1 MNFSAENFLLI
12 GSVLLFVSIVV
23 GKTGY
28 RFGVPSLL
36 LFLAVGMLF
45 GNEGVG
51 LEFSSFKQAQFI
63 GMTAL
68 SVILFSGGM
77 DTRGDEIKPVMLPGI
92 VLSTAGV
99 ILTAFFTGLF
109 IYFLTLSWPSVINL
123 SLAGCFLLAAV
134 MSSTDSASVFSV
146 LRARNLNLKQNVRPI
161 LELESGSNDPMAY
174 MLTIML
180 ISYIKYA
187 NLSIDVLL
195 WTLVI
200 QFVLGLVFGYLLGR
214 AAVFVINHLNLDYT
228 SLYSILLLSFALF
241 TFSFTNTLNGNGYL
255 AVYIAGLVIGNSKMM
270 FKKSV
275 VLFFDGM
282 AWLFQIIMFLTL
294 GLLVEP
300 HKLLGVALIA
310 SLIGLFLILVGRPLS
325 VYLCLKPF
333 KSFSPEAK
341 KFISWVGL
349 RGAVP
354 IIFATYPYVAGIEG
368 ADLIFDTV
376 FFITIISLILQGTTV
391 PSYARKLGLADSSC
405 EGKHFA
411 IELPSDLAVTSE
423 ITVTPQLLENGKKLC
438 NIELPSDAL
447 IMMIKRG
454 NKFFIPNYKTE
465 ILENDKLLV
474 IATTKEE
481 LQDAYAKLGIAH
493 YEIYKN

>member
-12 GSVLLFVSIVV
+12 GSILLFVSIVA

-77 DTRGDEIKPVMLPGI
+77 DTREDEIKPVMLPGI
-92 VLSTAGV
+92 ILSTAGV
-99 ILTAFFTGLF
+99 ILTALFTGLF

-123 SLAGCFLLAAV
+123 PLAGCFLLAAV

-146 LRARNLNLKQNVRPI
+146 LRARGLNLKQNVRPL

-180 ISYIKYA
+180 ISYIKYS

-241 TFSFTNTLNGNGYL
+241 AFSFTNMLNGNGYL
-255 AVYIAGLVIGNSKMM
+255 AVYIAGLVIGNSKVM

-300 HKLLGVALIA
+300 HKLLGVALVA

-333 KSFSPEAK
+333 KSFSPEAR

-354 IIFATYPYVAGIEG
+354 IIFASYPYVAGIEG

-376 FFITIISLILQGTTV
+376 FFITIISLIIQGTTV
-391 PSYARKLGLADSSC
+391 PSYARKLGLADNSC
-405 EGKHFA
+405 GGKQFA

-423 ITVTPQLLENGKKLC
+423 ITVTPQLLEKGGKLC
-438 NIELPSDAL
+438 NIELPADAL

-454 NKFFIPNYKTE
+454 DKFFIPNHKTE

-481 LQDAYAKLGIAH
+481 LQDAYAKLGIEH